1 MAVQK
6 RLLLFGDQTVETYHS
21 IKELARHSRRSSSL
35 ARFFRESNDAVNDVI
50 SGLHTSQRARFFSF
64 GSILGLA
71 EGYLDSGLNDV
82 VLSTVLL
89 CFAQLGFLIMYEFP
103 AIPPFLFPFHIPK
116 KKICLLLTKLL
127 P

>member
-6 RLLLFGDQTVETYHS
+6 RLFLFGDQTVEPYHS
-21 IKELARHSRRSSSL
+21 IKELARHSRRSSAL
-35 ARFFRESNDAVNDVI
+35 ASFFRKSSDAVNDVI

-71 EGYLDSGLNDV
+71 EAYLDSGLNDI

-89 CFAQLGFLIMYEFP
+89 CFAQLGFLILYEFA
-103 AIPPFLFPFHIPK
+103 AIPLFLLSLHFPREK
-116 KKICLLLTKLL
+116 NRQLLTKLL
-127 P
+127 S